1 MNHTDLAT
9 QIVKK
14 LQNAGHT
21 AYFAG
26 GWVRDYFMGH
36 PSDDVDIATSAT
48 PQEVLSLFPHTLLV
62 GISFGVVIVVLEGQ
76 QFEVS
81 SFRKDFEYLDG
92 RKPSRIELTGPK
104 EDALRRDFTING
116 MFYDPIQREIYDYVH
131 GVEDIKN
138 QVIRTIGNP
147 DERFLEDRLR
157 MIRAIRFAAK
167 FDFKIDPETHQA
179 IIDYAETLYPAVA
192 KERVWQEFLKMAT
205 SNRFDF
211 ALIELHR
218 VGLLGEIFPVL
229 KEEHLHVIK
238 ERISCLHRYPS
249 GVPTIVLLNRL
260 FDGFDLKTR
269 LEHFQDLHVSREELK
284 WVEFQSRVET
294 AGEDLVEWTYIYAH
308 PFWPKILDVIH
319 APMSEEQVEK
329 SLLLHELR
337 QDRLAPAI
345 ARVKEKTPLVH
356 SSLLKNYGIEPGI
369 RMGKLLKS
377 AERVSIEQGIEDPAK
392 VIEILQASPLWND

>member
-14 LQNAGHT
+14 LQDAGHI

-62 GISFGVVIVVLEGQ
+62 GISFGVVIVILEGQ

-92 RKPSRIELTGPK
+92 RKPSRIELTGPR

-179 IIDYAETLYPAVA
+179 IIDYANTLYPAVA
-192 KERVWQEFLKMAT
+192 KERVWQEFIKMAT

-229 KEEHLHVIK
+229 KGEHLHVIK
-238 ERISCLHRYPS
+238 ERIACLSRYPS
-249 GVPTIVLLNRL
+249 DVPMIVLLNRL
-260 FDGFDLKTR
+260 FDGLDVFKRIEL
-269 LEHFQDLHVSREELK
+269 FQDLHVSREELK
-284 WVEFQSRVET
+284 WVEFQSRAEI
-294 AGEDLVEWTYIYAH
+294 AGDDLVEWTYIYAH
-308 PFWPKILDVIH
+308 PFWPKILEVIH
-319 APMSEEQVEK
+319 APLDQAEVEK
-329 SLLLHELR
+329 SSLLHQVR
-337 QDRLAPAI
+337 QERLAHSI
-345 ARVKEKTPLVH
+345 QRVKEKTPLVT
-356 SSLLKNYGIEPGI
+356 SSLLKNYGVVPGI
-369 RMGKLLKS
+369 RMGKLLKC
-377 AERVSIEQGIEDPAK
+377 AERISIEQEIENPEK
-392 VIEILQASPLWND
+392 VMELLQASPIWNC